1 MEFYNES
8 KEDIGKSYG
17 IITDS
22 FIETKSEEKS
32 ELGLSENPKI
42 TVTSPMKVN
51 PGFFSKSYIS
61 YLVTTTP
68 LNLQVRRRYT
78 DFEWL
83 RSTLLKY
90 YYMNIIPSLKY
101 KNKYFRDEFAES
113 FTIKRSRKLEKFLNY
128 LLMDPIIKNSQLL
141 YDFISIE
148 KDEDFNEKKK
158 VYDKLITPKNITENQ
173 SMSGKAKIEINYEK
187 ELFYDNVKDKLSSKD
202 ALFTQLNQNIKILKT
217 KIEDIC
223 LHIDLLSKNFDDL
236 SKSNTE
242 EFDGKEVIQVYS
254 YFSNTLKNWSNA
266 LKSHDDIIFTD
277 IREYFKYVKNNYEP
291 INNMVNIVD
300 SNRDTF
306 RKAEKKLIDEKES
319 LAKKG
324 YINKTDIL
332 IEGEQFLKEKGQKE
346 ENERNTILMKIMPKE
361 TNEVIKLKT
370 NYGYF
375 LNKFIEEFERLK
387 SVNASLHSKNFAE
400 TGKKIVGIYNDFE
413 KAYLD
418 SINAISKNY

>member
-1 MEFYNES
+1 
-8 KEDIGKSYG
+8 
-17 IITDS
+17 
-22 FIETKSEEKS
+22 
-32 ELGLSENPKI
+32 
-42 TVTSPMKVN
+42 
-51 PGFFSKSYIS
+51 
-61 YLVTTTP
+61 
-68 LNLQVRRRYT
+68 
-78 DFEWL
+78 
-83 RSTLLKY
+83 
-90 YYMNIIPSLKY
+90 MNIIPSLKY

-113 FTIKRSRKLEKFLNY
+113 FTIKRSRKLEKFMNY

-236 SKSNTE
+236 SKSNSE
-242 EFDGKEVIQVYS
+242 EFDGKKVIQVYS

-266 LKSHDDIIFTD
+266 LKSHDDIIYTD

-413 KAYLD
+413 KTYLD
-418 SINAISKNY
+418 SINAIANNY

>member
-242 EFDGKEVIQVYS
+242 EFDGKKVIQVYS
-254 YFSNTLKNWSNA
+254 YFSKTLKNWSNA

-418 SINAISKNY
+418 SINAIAKNY

>member
-1 MEFYNES
+1 
-8 KEDIGKSYG
+8 
-17 IITDS
+17 
-22 FIETKSEEKS
+22 
-32 ELGLSENPKI
+32 
-42 TVTSPMKVN
+42 
-51 PGFFSKSYIS
+51 
-61 YLVTTTP
+61 
-68 LNLQVRRRYT
+68 
-78 DFEWL
+78 
-83 RSTLLKY
+83 
-90 YYMNIIPSLKY
+90 
-101 KNKYFRDEFAES
+101 
-113 FTIKRSRKLEKFLNY
+113 
-128 LLMDPIIKNSQLL
+128 
-141 YDFISIE
+141 
-148 KDEDFNEKKK
+148 
-158 VYDKLITPKNITENQ
+158 
-173 SMSGKAKIEINYEK
+173 MSGKAKIEINYEK

-236 SKSNTE
+236 SKSNSE
-242 EFDGKEVIQVYS
+242 EFDGKKVIQVYS

-266 LKSHDDIIFTD
+266 LKSHDDIIYTD

-413 KAYLD
+413 KTYLD
-418 SINAISKNY
+418 SINAIANNY

>member
-1 MEFYNES
+1 MKYYNES

-61 YLVTTTP
+61 YLITTTP

-113 FTIKRSRKLEKFLNY
+113 FTIKRSRKLEKFMNY

-236 SKSNTE
+236 SKSNSE
-242 EFDGKEVIQVYS
+242 EFDGKKVIQVYS

-266 LKSHDDIIFTD
+266 LKSHDDIIYTD

-413 KAYLD
+413 KTYLD
-418 SINAISKNY
+418 SINAIANNY